1 MISVWVKIILLISL
15 DKKINNGVKNFYLKY

>member
-1 MISVWVKIILLISL
+1 MISVWVKIILLTSL